1 MMKID
6 HTKST
11 EDAISELRKI
21 ADALESGEAMLYS
34 GTVTDT
40 KRYGELREYGIE
52 ITVVTDKEM

>member
-1 MMKID
+1 MKID